1 MTTIAALEKIGNAWT
16 HPKTGQVRY
25 YINAEKAAEMAGI
38 TGTAYGEGQRALSKR
53 EFGQVLGCKFWL
65 DSEGELHIE
74 GHLPLTVLESD
85 GFKTAEVLIREAV
98 AEALANAEEVLEEDV
113 PEEPEQ
119 TEDEEEEFDEADAR
133 IIIDTPQ
140 GPRYIE
146 VPDYQGESL
155 WDAIAK
161 YDDANGT
168 DLAERLE
175 IDDILAAGQ
184 ESTAYSCGPLDYED
198 LSWPFF
204 FGRFDGNNGEG
215 QGFPTREEAEAEA
228 EMIWDHLTSEER
240 EAYSEPGCYFMVIEG
255 EISEGGDIGKVLRD
269 FTEDIGEDEDARDRI
284 LRMVGELVL
293 MGLSTMEALAWACTR
308 VYDHQDAVV
317 MMERLAG
324 RSVPDQV
331 ARNYIHRAK
340 SKLKG

>member
-1 MTTIAALEKIGNAWT
+1 MIGNNARTWT
-16 HPKTGQVRY
+16 FDDCTVIEDESNNCLEIHMERNGQVRTQ
-25 YINAEKAAEMAGI
+25 IVNPADEEAMEACIADLEEGMSPVGAWEDGVGNLVCWENAEG
-38 TGTAYGEGQRALSKR
+38 
-53 EFGQVLGCKFWL
+53 
-65 DSEGELHIE
+65 
-74 GHLPLTVLESD
+74 
-85 GFKTAEVLIREAV
+85 
-98 AEALANAEEVLEEDV
+98 
-113 PEEPEQ
+113 
-119 TEDEEEEFDEADAR
+119 EDEEEEFDETDAR

-146 VPDYQGESL
+146 VPDYHGESL

-161 YDDANGT
+161 YDEVNGT

-198 LSWPFF
+198 LSWPFSF
-204 FGRFDGNNGEG
+204 VRFDGNSGDA
-215 QGFPTREEAEAEA
+215 QGFLTIEEAEAEA
-228 EMIWDHLTSEER
+228 EMIWDHMTSEER
-240 EAYSEPGCYFMVIEG
+240 AAYSEPGCYFAVIEG
-255 EISEGGDIGKVLRD
+255 EITEDGDIGKVLRD
-269 FTEDIGEDEDARDRI
+269 FTEDIGEDEEARDQI

-308 VYDHQDAVV
+308 AYDHQDALI

-324 RSVPDQV
+324 RPVPDQV